1 MKILSKN
8 ILVDASGVRI
18 TRLDVD
24 SPDIAA
30 AAQPGQFILLMV
42 SEEGERIPLTIVD
55 ADKGRGA
62 ITLIVQEL
70 GYTTRL
76 LGRRQAGDSLYSLAG
91 PLGRPTEVRRYGKI
105 AVVGGGVGIAE
116 IWPVARVLKAAG
128 NEVTSI
134 LGARSKGLMILEKE
148 MAACSDRTFLCTDD
162 GTLGEK
168 GFVSNVLSKLLEKER
183 FDLVYC
189 VGPLPMMRVVSDVTR
204 PFGVKTLVCLNT
216 IMLDGTG
223 MCGGCRLTEGGE
235 TKFCCVDGPE
245 FDGHRVDFNE
255 LLQRQKRFV
264 SEEKRAMEKPAT

>member
-76 LGRRQAGDSLYSLAG
+76 LGRRQAGDSLYSLA
-91 PLGRPTEVRRYGKI
+91 
-105 AVVGGGVGIAE
+105 A
-116 IWPVARVLKAAG
+116 
-128 NEVTSI
+128 
-134 LGARSKGLMILEKE
+134 
-148 MAACSDRTFLCTDD
+148 
-162 GTLGEK
+162 
-168 GFVSNVLSKLLEKER
+168 
-183 FDLVYC
+183 
-189 VGPLPMMRVVSDVTR
+189 
-204 PFGVKTLVCLNT
+204 
-216 IMLDGTG
+216 
-223 MCGGCRLTEGGE
+223 
-235 TKFCCVDGPE
+235 
-245 FDGHRVDFNE
+245 
-255 LLQRQKRFV
+255 
-264 SEEKRAMEKPAT
+264 